1 VQILASC
8 SVLRPK
14 PEARAEGMC
23 VAAQH
28 TASFPS
34 ACDSG
39 LCGVLPQ
46 QHRWVSPV
54 LTHPRTRPEGA
65 D

>member
-1 VQILASC
+1 MQILASC

-28 TASFPS
+28 AERFPS
-34 ACDSG
+34 ACASG
-39 LCGVLPQ
+39 LCEVTLACGGV
-46 QHRWVSPV
+46 
-54 LTHPRTRPEGA
+54 A